1 MMTDRRKQGRREG
14 NIKTEGRRKD
24 KRKKKSMRGAN
35 KNKGWP
41 EMERKDEGKK
51 MRRRVNV
58 SVITEEEERRGRV

>member
-1 MMTDRRKQGRREG
+1 MMTERRKQGRREG

-41 EMERKDEGKK
+41 EMERKG
-51 MRRRVNV
+51 
-58 SVITEEEERRGRV
+58 

>member
-24 KRKKKSMRGAN
+24 KRKKKSMRGTN

-58 SVITEEEERRGRV
+58 SVRTEEEERRGRV

>member
-35 KNKGWP
+35 KNKG
-41 EMERKDEGKK
+41 
-51 MRRRVNV
+51 
-58 SVITEEEERRGRV
+58 

>member
-1 MMTDRRKQGRREG
+1 
-14 NIKTEGRRKD
+14 
-24 KRKKKSMRGAN
+24 MRGAN
-35 KNKGWP
+35 KNKGWL